1 MNLADLIIRIL
12 RKFYRIFAGKS
23 FLPPS
28 SIIDRDQA
36 NEKIYL
42 LLNSSSPTMISR
54 FGTTELISINNYLC
68 ISSQVNCVR
77 KIFDYITDHTHTP
90 WWFKAHFKFLDEF
103 SGVYPPTAE
112 TSKRFAERY
121 LNDIPFIDILG
132 SFQYYERYMPLNKN
146 VIQLQLE
153 TLYPF
158 FVEHPWTSVLKGK
171 KVLVVH
177 PFEDTIRHQYERRE
191 LLFEHPEILPEF
203 ELITIK
209 AVQSAAG
216 VRPPFKDWF
225 EALKFME
232 DQISNTEFDICLL
245 GCGAYGMPLA
255 AHVKRMGK
263 KAVHLGGGLQLL
275 FGIKGKRWDNPNY
288 GIVAYNAYPGLMQKP
303 YSSLYNEYW
312 IRPLESDT
320 PPTAEKL
327 EGAAYW

>member
-1 MNLADLIIRIL
+1 LSLADIIIRIL

-36 NEKIYL
+36 NENIYL

-68 ISSQVNCVR
+68 ITSQVNFVR
-77 KIFDYITDHTHTP
+77 KIFNYITDHTHTP

-132 SFQYYERYMPLNKN
+132 SFQYYERFMPLNEN

-177 PFEDTIRHQYERRE
+177 PFEDTIRHQYKRRE

-225 EALKFME
+225 EALNFME
-232 DQISNTEFDICLL
+232 NQISNTEFDICLL

-288 GIVAYNAYPGLMQKP
+288 GIVEYKEYPGLMQKP
-303 YSSLYNEYW
+303 YSSLYNQYW